1 MKKRILA
8 LTALLMAALLIVPAL
23 AAGSISTT
31 VSMRVSRLTQDA
43 VVDAGED
50 LSIEIDV
57 SGVEPVKYQW
67 YFNDAAIEGADQ
79 RVYNLV
85 NAAVKDAGIYR
96 MDAFDANGKLVVSM
110 DIAVRVVTKEVP
122 KSGDASQPLAVAL
135 IGLTAL
141 CGLVVLLIR
150 RRMAA

>member
-8 LTALLMAALLIVPAL
+8 LAALMLMALLAVSAFADS
-23 AAGSISTT
+23 SISTT

-57 SGVEPVKYQW
+57 SGVEPAKYQW
-67 YFNDAAIEGADQ
+67 FFNDAAIEGADQ

-85 NAAVKDAGIYR
+85 NASVRDAGIYR
-96 MDAFDANGKLVVSM
+96 MDAFDADGKLLVSM
-110 DIAVRVVTKEVP
+110 DLAVRVVTPEVP
-122 KSGDASQPLAVAL
+122 KAGDIYHPELAAL
-135 IGLTAL
+135 IGLAAL
-141 CGLVVLLIR
+141 CGLVALLLK
-150 RRMAA
+150 RRMA